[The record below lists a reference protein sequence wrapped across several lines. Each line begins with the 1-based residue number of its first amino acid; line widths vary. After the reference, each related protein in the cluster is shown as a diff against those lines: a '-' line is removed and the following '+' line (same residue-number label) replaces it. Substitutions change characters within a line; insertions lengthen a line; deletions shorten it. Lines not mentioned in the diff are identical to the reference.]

1 MIEGFKYKGE
11 FYLPHDKKNTVRG
24 TLIFKPKKGIE
35 LDLIGSFG
43 RNHSD
48 KQEIIWGI
56 LENGK
61 SVTLYNSYITSK
73 QFSSPGFA
81 IDKYVSIFVFFDIYF
96 NNKNDI
102 KFSKVSTHYSH
113 LDEWL
118 NIRSGFK
125 IDNDSKN
132 YKVKIEYELPSPINV
147 SLPNN
152 LELTI
157 NLTAKGP
164 SINLVQKDALI
175 KQKAFINFVT
185 PRKRNFDMILQEIF
199 HFQNFLTLV
208 TQRSIYTKELYGY
221 LRIGNK
227 KQLYKSRIIFKVYNI
242 PKNEKELFPM
252 DMLIPFVNFSNS
264 FNTIITNWFS
274 FKNQLET
281 AIDPFFSTY
290 YNPNLYISDKF
301 LNLIRSMEA
310 FHRDNIRNRATNR
323 DRFLTVLKELSSVY
337 NWLLKIKSKPKYVG
351 NILKHRNDLTH
362 SNPVIRSKDKRYL
375 ELHYISEQLTIIM
388 SCVLLHKI
396 GFSKK
401 DLKKY
406 LDETRLYTHIK
417 YKMK

>member
-1 MIEGFKYKGE
+1 MTEEFKYKGE

-24 TLIFKPKKGIE
+24 TLIFEPEKGIE

-43 RNHSD
+43 RTHND

-61 SVTLYNSYITSK
+61 PVTLYNSFITSK
-73 QFSSPGFA
+73 QFSFTGFA
-81 IDKYVSIFVFFDIYF
+81 IDKYVSNFVFFDIYF
-96 NNKNDI
+96 NNKNDL

-125 IDNDSKN
+125 IDHDLKN

-164 SINLVQKDALI
+164 SLNLVQKDALI
-175 KQKAFINFVT
+175 KQKAFINFET
-185 PRKRNFDMILQEIF
+185 PRKRSFDKILEEIF

-208 TQRSIYTKELYGY
+208 TQRPIYIKELYGY

-227 KQLYKSRIIFKVYNI
+227 KQLHKSKIIFKVYNI
-242 PKNEKELFPM
+242 PKNEKELIPM
-252 DMLIPFVNFSNS
+252 DMLIPFGYFSNS
-264 FNTIITNWFS
+264 FNAIIANWFF

-281 AIDPFFSTY
+281 ATDPFFSTY
-290 YNPNLYISDKF
+290 YNPNLYTSDKF

-310 FHRDNIRNRATNR
+310 FHRDNIQNNATNR
-323 DRFLTVLKELSSVY
+323 DRFLAVLKEFSIVY

-351 NILKHRNDLTH
+351 NILKHRNDFTH
-362 SNPVIRSKDKRYL
+362 SNPVIRSKDKKYL
-375 ELHYISEQLTIIM
+375 ELHYISEQLKIIM
-388 SCVLLHKI
+388 SCALLHKI

-401 DLKKY
+401 DLKRY
-406 LDETRLYTHIK
+406 LNKTILYTHIK